1 MKEKPEKEHI
11 MEKKDIDA
19 LREQLKEVYG
29 TAAVSFGLGNNAG
42 PLTELFRVDGLS
54 DEEVLEEA
62 ERMGLL

>member
-1 MKEKPEKEHI
+1 

-29 TAAVSFGLGNNAG
+29 TAAVSFGPGNNAS